1 MSVSSQEAMPVGVR
15 NRHSGHAECGRSI
28 AELQHKIEYD
38 ILVNTNDIAWYTIA
52 VTEREAVSI
61 CDQVSLIALHIKV
74 VILFKTSNNFSF
86 TSCLHHLGILHSDIT
101 TAFVF
106 QKIASHEGQY

>member
-15 NRHSGHAECGRSI
+15 NRHSGRAERGRSI

-61 CDQVSLIALHIKV
+61 CDQVSLITLHIKSSHT
-74 VILFKTSNNFSF
+74 FYKHQTFSRSHRVFF
-86 TSCLHHLGILHSDIT
+86 T
-101 TAFVF
+101 
-106 QKIASHEGQY
+106 

>member
-1 MSVSSQEAMPVGVR
+1 MPVGVR
-15 NRHSGHAECGRSI
+15 NRHSGRAERGRSI

-74 VILFKTSNNFSF
+74 VILLKTSNIFSF
-86 TSCLHHLGILHSDIT
+86 SSCFLHLSILQS
-101 TAFVF
+101 
-106 QKIASHEGQY
+106 ASGGEIKTCPRNS

>member
-1 MSVSSQEAMPVGVR
+1 MSVSSQEAKPVGVC
-15 NRHSGHAECGRSI
+15 NRHSWCTERGWSI

-61 CDQVSLIALHIKV
+61 CDRISLIALHIKV
-74 VILFKTSNNFSF
+74 VILFKTAKNSSQ
-86 TSCLHHLGILHSDIT
+86 HSGVPLVNAWRLTLYVLLLALDG
-101 TAFVF
+101 
-106 QKIASHEGQY
+106 S